1 MYLLL
6 NEGRTTRG
14 SSKANLNIVMWMVH
28 FRITYCINYISFVLR
43 VPIYLI
49 MNGQSEIYH

>member
-14 SSKANLNIVMWMVH
+14 RSEVNLSVVMWLVH
-28 FRITYCINYISFVLR
+28 FRITYCMNYISFVLH
-43 VPIYLI
+43 VPIYLV